1 MDPHEASPLL
11 APFIGQIVVIDL
23 RSTYVCLGTLA
34 GVDRDFL
41 EVLDADLHDF
51 RDSSATREVYVYNS
65 ARVGVRRNRARVIV
79 RRDEVIAVTLFA
91 DVSET

>member
-1 MDPHEASPLL
+1 MPETAIDALVGQLVVLDFSSP
-11 APFIGQIVVIDL
+11 FVCIGRLV
-23 RSTYVCLGTLA
+23 
-34 GVDRDFL
+34 GVDESFFR
-41 EVLDADLHDF
+41 VLDADLHDF

-79 RRDEVIAVTLFA
+79 RRDEVIAVTLFS